1 MAAKDDAAAAAVAA
15 AAAALSSAS
24 CFFVL
29 RRDLGADL
37 APFFPPDAPP
47 LVPLLPSLA
56 ALPLF
61 APPRFAPDDAL
72 APPPPAF
79 ELPLDLLS
87 GCAGARGATAL
98 VGRLLLLLL
107 LLRLLLLLPE
117 ALSLLRPSRLFFLP
131 LVVDAVLLDDAENED
146 EEEELEDEA
155 DGTAAVAAAAA

>member
-107 LLRLLLLLPE
+107 LLLLLPE